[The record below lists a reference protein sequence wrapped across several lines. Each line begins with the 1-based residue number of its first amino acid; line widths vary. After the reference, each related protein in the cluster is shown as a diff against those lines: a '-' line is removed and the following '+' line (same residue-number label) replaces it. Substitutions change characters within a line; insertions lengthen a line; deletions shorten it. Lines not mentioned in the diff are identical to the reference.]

1 MTQTWM
7 NQRFQCLAPTDF
19 EEGVHF
25 VSIGNVSP
33 LSEVQN
39 IWSALGK
46 GQDAS
51 TLVPSLKAKRV
62 LFIFASPID
71 QGQVAKL
78 RELIQCLD
86 ATDAPPMVWA
96 PHTVPPEIRPHQAIV
111 DPQVNDGPS
120 SVSRWDLE
128 PGAGRHGA
136 AKGRKE
142 LGAPVTAT
150 DSTELGLDG
159 IVSGEP
165 QGEALALV
173 LGMWVQKLEI
183 AAETVAELMAQ
194 RRRKAANVEYYKGHT
209 DSLLWDYLRSRMAPV
224 IPPCDRYL
232 QAGEPDHLDGWAF
245 GSCRRTAN
253 GLIYRLN
260 RRRPES
266 SGLGGSKKEVAFL
279 VDKQK
284 IRNITQMMALKR
296 MVDALWMVSC
306 EKWQHPNIQRLFQVY
321 HSPTHIIMRMECA
334 APIHSH
340 RFRRRFDLEL
350 HSFGERADND
360 GAEGWSF
367 GMKVSCCDNGLVILD
382 VDRSDDTIRRELAR
396 NPECAIFPGY
406 KAGSRYAGA
415 GSLHDRLCR
424 VERRP
429 LSFAKAAQLLQQLFR
444 AVSHLHL
451 GPKVCHRDIKP
462 ESFDLHET
470 VEMISLK
477 LTNFQLAFCGTV
489 PFVAPE
495 ILKGERYDG
504 MAADM
509 WGVGITVIEILCGSR
524 SVDKVLGIEEKVKS
538 FPDETFLANLL
549 EVFQEPGSASRIL
562 QSSCFPEFQGFRLT
576 LSPWL
581 NALLAVEPEERQT
594 GWEPVTWPWRR
605 NNSPK
610 ALPLLRPCRQLPC
623 RSVMKMNSRYNG
635 WRMRLTGTSPP
646 NVMGQRSWQRG
657 HHRLCGTSQ
666 PRHRGPSKRSWVD
679 RAPLRRSCARG
690 GQVGCMGA
698 DDLDAE
704 TLKRLKRE
712 AAIRS
717 KEQDF
722 ERRKKAPTTVRS
734 IGPPLG
740 TVRKRTGFPRDG
752 GWGAEGFM

>member
-120 SVSRWDLE
+120 SVSSLM
-128 PGAGRHGA
+128 
-136 AKGRKE
+136 
-142 LGAPVTAT
+142 
-150 DSTELGLDG
+150 ELGLDG

-253 GLIYRLN
+253 GLVQFIYRLN

-321 HSPTHIIMRMECA
+321 HSPTHIIMRME
-334 APIHSH
+334 
-340 RFRRRFDLEL
+340 
-350 HSFGERADND
+350 
-360 GAEGWSF
+360 
-367 GMKVSCCDNGLVILD
+367 
-382 VDRSDDTIRRELAR
+382 
-396 NPECAIFPGY
+396 
-406 KAGSRYAGA
+406 YAGA

-477 LTNFQLAFCGTV
+477 LTNFQLAFVAEDCWCTQQCGTV

-581 NALLAVEPEERQT
+581 NALLAVEPEERLGASDLALAAEQLPKGPPT
-594 GWEPVTWPWRR
+594 APPV
-605 NNSPK
+605 SP
-610 ALPLLRPCRQLPC
+610 APLPLRDEDEQ
-623 RSVMKMNSRYNG
+623 SVQWLEDETYGN
-635 WRMRLTGTSPP
+635 LTSERDGPEELAAGSPP
-646 NVMGQRSWQRG
+646 LVRNESAKTQGTFQG
-657 HHRLCGTSQ
+657 HGL
-666 PRHRGPSKRSWVD
+666 PSED
-679 RAPLRRSCARG
+679 
-690 GQVGCMGA
+690 
-698 DDLDAE
+698 
-704 TLKRLKRE
+704 
-712 AAIRS
+712 
-717 KEQDF
+717 
-722 ERRKKAPTTVRS
+722 
-734 IGPPLG
+734 
-740 TVRKRTGFPRDG
+740 
-752 GWGAEGFM
+752 

>member
-321 HSPTHIIMRMECA
+321 HSPTHIIMRME
-334 APIHSH
+334 
-340 RFRRRFDLEL
+340 
-350 HSFGERADND
+350 
-360 GAEGWSF
+360 
-367 GMKVSCCDNGLVILD
+367 
-382 VDRSDDTIRRELAR
+382 
-396 NPECAIFPGY
+396 
-406 KAGSRYAGA
+406 YAGA